1 MRRQT
6 GFPPQPAAA
15 GALGWG
21 AVPVNALLN
30 ELLDHSS
37 ALLDVAMLLLAVAMW
52 PAILLSR
59 KQPVAMLAWLLSVTF
74 IPVAGPLFFLAFGRR
89 RRLPG
94 LPRKKK
100 RSDRAIQPLLDSRL
114 GPEPVVDPYLQ
125 SVPEALRSTLL
136 VADRVG
142 QYPLTPGNRL
152 GLCNG
157 AAEKYEA
164 LLRDIAAARR
174 HIHLEYFILRGDAF
188 GHRLA
193 DALAAKI
200 AEGLQVRLLLDGV
213 GSMFL
218 SRRYIARLR
227 AAGVRFAWFHP
238 LNPLRR
244 RWSLNIRNHR
254 KIAVIDGRIGYVGG
268 INLGDEYLGR
278 DPDAGEWHD
287 VAVRMEGPAVL
298 SLQRVFT
305 EDWHFSTGELL
316 SDPDYFPPTAE
327 APEGCLVQIV
337 NSMPSDELVV
347 EMHQIYFSA
356 LCSARRRAWLMTPYF
371 LPDETVQTT
380 LASLALGGVDV
391 RVVVTQRIKE
401 WLVSLASRSFF
412 PVMVEAGVRIFSF
425 RPDATLHAKAL
436 LVDEG
441 LMIVG
446 SANLDQ
452 RSFRINYETGA
463 LIYDPAFARTLEASF
478 LVELGQAREVTLEAI
493 GRRPWG
499 TRTLES
505 VARLAA
511 PLF

>member
-1 MRRQT
+1 MDLLLDYRQ
-6 GFPPQPAAA
+6 
-15 GALGWG
+15 
-21 AVPVNALLN
+21 ALL
-30 ELLDHSS
+30 EL
-37 ALLDVAMLLLAVAMW
+37 ALLLFGLSTW

-59 KQPVAMLAWLLSVTF
+59 KQPVAMLAWLLGVTF

-94 LPRKKK
+94 LPRKKQ
-100 RSDRAIQPLLDSRL
+100 RSDRAIRPLLDSRI
-114 GPEPVVDPYLQ
+114 GPEPAVEPYLQ
-125 SVPEALRSTLL
+125 GVPDSVRSTLA

-152 GLCNG
+152 RLCNG

-164 LLRDIAAARR
+164 LLRDIAAAQR
-174 HIHLEYFILRGDAF
+174 HIHLEYFKLRGDAF

-193 DALAAKI
+193 DALAAKR
-200 AEGLQVRLLLDGV
+200 AEGVEVRLLLDGV
-213 GSMFL
+213 GSIFL
-218 SRRYIARLR
+218 SRRYIARLQ
-227 AAGVRFAWFHP
+227 AAGIGFAWFHP

-244 RWSLNIRNHR
+244 RFSLNIRNHR

-298 SLQRVFT
+298 SLQRVFS
-305 EDWHFSTGELL
+305 EDWHFATGELL
-316 SDPDYFPPTAE
+316 SAPGYFAP
-327 APEGCLVQIV
+327 APEHPQGCLVQVV
-337 NSMPSDELVV
+337 NSMPSDELVT

-356 LCSARRRAWLMTPYF
+356 LASTRRRAWLMTPYF
-371 LPDETVQTT
+371 LPDETIQTT
-380 LASLALGGVDV
+380 LASLALGGMDV

-412 PVMVEAGVRIFSF
+412 PAMVEAGVRIFSF

-452 RSFRINYETGA
+452 RSFRINYETGV
-463 LIYDPAFARTLEASF
+463 LIYDPAFARTLEASV
-478 LVELGQAREVTLEAI
+478 LAEMAQAREVTEEAI

-499 TRTLES
+499 TRTLEA